1 MQIKLLL
8 IDFDGTLVD
17 TRQANYRAYRD
28 VLKEVNFDL
37 DEEEYLNTF
46 FGMRCG
52 EFMRRLG
59 FTDSYEIDRMRRR
72 KIEIYPKH
80 FNIITLNQPLWDYA
94 QSFRA
99 EGGKVWI
106 VSTGQAINISNVM
119 NHFSLTDKIDGLIT
133 GADVKN
139 SKPSAECY
147 IKAMNR
153 EGMTPAESLIFEDSP
168 VGIQAA
174 IESGAHYIKV
184 QLPKA

>member
-1 MQIKLLL
+1 MEIKLLL

-28 VLKEVNFDL
+28 VMKEVNFEL
-37 DEEEYLNTF
+37 DEELYLNNY
-46 FGMRCG
+46 FGIRCG
-52 EFMRRLG
+52 EFMRQLG

-72 KIEIYPKH
+72 KIEIYPNH
-80 FNIITLNQPLWDYA
+80 FDTVKLNEPLLDFA

-99 EGGKVWI
+99 QGGKVWI
-106 VSTGQAINISNVM
+106 VSTGQTVNIQNVM
-119 NHFSLTDKIDGLIT
+119 DHLSLNDKVDGLIT

-147 IKAMNR
+147 LKVMNR
-153 EGMTPAESLIFEDSP
+153 EGVAPSQSLIFEDSS

-184 QLPKA
+184 TL

>member
-17 TRQANYRAYRD
+17 TRQSNYRAYRD

-37 DEEEYLNTF
+37 DEEQYLSEF

-72 KIEIYPKH
+72 KIEIYPNH
-80 FNIITLNQPLWDYA
+80 FDSVKLNQPLWDYA

-99 EGGKVWI
+99 QGGKVWI

-119 NHFSLTDKIDGLIT
+119 NHLSLTDKVDGLIT

-139 SKPSAECY
+139 SKPSEECY
-147 IKAMNR
+147 LKAMMR
-153 EGMTPAESLIFEDSP
+153 AGMTPEESLIFEDSA
-168 VGIQAA
+168 VGIRAA
-174 IESGAHYIKV
+174 IASGANYIKV
-184 QLPKA
+184 TL

>member
-1 MQIKLLL
+1 MEIKLLL

-37 DEEEYLNTF
+37 DEEQYLSTF

-52 EFMRRLG
+52 EFMRQLG

-72 KIEIYPKH
+72 KIEIYPTH
-80 FNIITLNQPLWDYA
+80 FDTVKLNEPLWDFA

-99 EGGKVWI
+99 QGGKVWI
-106 VSTGQAINISNVM
+106 VSTGQTVNIQNVM
-119 NHFSLTDKIDGLIT
+119 NYLELGDKVDGLIT

-147 IKAMNR
+147 LKAMSR
-153 EGMTPAESLIFEDSP
+153 EGMTPEQSLIFEDSV

-174 IESGAHYIKV
+174 IESGAQYIKV
-184 QLPKA
+184 SLL

>member
-1 MQIKLLL
+1 MEIKLLL

-28 VLKEVNFDL
+28 VMKEVNFEL
-37 DEEEYLNTF
+37 DEELYLNNY

-52 EFMRRLG
+52 EFMRQLG

-72 KIEIYPKH
+72 KIEIYPNH
-80 FNIITLNQPLWDYA
+80 FDTVKLNEPLWDFA

-99 EGGKVWI
+99 QGGKVWI
-106 VSTGQAINISNVM
+106 VSTGQTVNIQTVM
-119 NHFSLTDKIDGLIT
+119 DHLSLNDKVDGLIT

-147 IKAMNR
+147 LKVMNR
-153 EGMTPAESLIFEDSP
+153 EGVAPSQSLIFEDSS

-184 QLPKA
+184 TL

>member
-1 MQIKLLL
+1 MEIKLLL

-17 TRQANYRAYRD
+17 TRKANYLSYRD

-37 DEEEYLNTF
+37 DEETYLSTY

-72 KIEIYPKH
+72 KIEIYPNH
-80 FNIITLNQPLWDYA
+80 FDTVVLNKPLWDYA
-94 QSFRA
+94 QEFRA
-99 EGGKVWI
+99 QGGKVWI
-106 VSTGQAINISNVM
+106 VSTGQTLNISNVM
-119 NHFSLTDKIDGLIT
+119 HYLELEDKVDGLIT

-147 IKAMNR
+147 LKAMSR
-153 EGMTPAESLIFEDSP
+153 EGVSPSEALIFEDSA
-168 VGIQAA
+168 VGIEAA
-174 IESGAHYIKV
+174 VQSGANYIRV
-184 QLPKA
+184 TL

>member
-37 DEEEYLNTF
+37 DEEQYLKEF

-72 KIEIYPKH
+72 KIEIYPNH
-80 FNIITLNQPLWDYA
+80 FDTVKLNQPLWDFA

-99 EGGKVWI
+99 QGGKVWI
-106 VSTGQAINISNVM
+106 VSTGQTINIKNVM
-119 NHFSLTDKIDGLIT
+119 NHLALGDKVDGLLT

-153 EGMTPAESLIFEDSP
+153 EGITPDQALIFEDSV

-174 IESGAHYIKV
+174 IESGAQYIKV
-184 QLPKA
+184 TL

>member
-28 VLKEVNFDL
+28 VMKEVNFDL
-37 DEEEYLNTF
+37 EEEQYLNEF

-72 KIEIYPKH
+72 KIEIYPNH
-80 FNIITLNQPLWDYA
+80 FDSVKLNQPLWDFA
-94 QSFRA
+94 QSFR
-99 EGGKVWI
+99 EQGGKVWI
-106 VSTGQAINISNVM
+106 VSTGQTINIKNVM
-119 NHFSLTDKIDGLIT
+119 DYLSLNDKIDGLIT

-147 IKAMNR
+147 LKAMNR
-153 EGMTPAESLIFEDSP
+153 EGITPDQALIFEDSV

-174 IESGAHYIKV
+174 IESGAQYIKV
-184 QLPKA
+184 SL